1 MFRRLLC
8 RSSPSIIN
16 NIVQNTP
23 QRGYDEFGMNDTIP
37 NENMVKKEK
46 KKRQA
51 GMADLLEGE
60 GDWMKFNLGRRRGKE
75 LKYTDI
81 EMNIISIEE
90 GLKCASWT
98 TSKPFI
104 PKITYGKVIKVY
116 DGDTITIA
124 CRIYNGYSSV
134 EPPELYRFPVR
145 LNGIDSPE
153 MKSPHENEKKLAH
166 VSQEALSNLIF
177 GKIVTL
183 QNVSM
188 EKYGR
193 VLADVYLGSLNV
205 NQWML
210 EGGYAVKY
218 DGGTKHRPNEWDE

>member
-8 RSSPSIIN
+8 RSSTYMIN
-16 NIVQNTP
+16 NVVQNTP

-46 KKRQA
+46 IKKQA
-51 GMADLLEGE
+51 GMVDLLEGE
-60 GDWMKFNLGRRRGKE
+60 GGE
-75 LKYTDI
+75 LKYPDI

-90 GLKCASWT
+90 GLKGASWAT
-98 TSKPFI
+98 TKPFI

-124 CRIYNGYSSV
+124 CRIYNGYSLV
-134 EPPELYRFPVR
+134 EPPELYRFSVR

-153 MKSPHENEKKLAH
+153 MKSRHENEKKLAH

-210 EGGYAVKY
+210 EGGYVVKY
-218 DGGTKHRPNEWDE
+218 DGGTKHRSNEWEK

>member
-46 KKRQA
+46 RKKQA

-75 LKYTDI
+75 LKYPDI

-90 GLKCASWT
+90 GLKDASWT
-98 TSKPFI
+98 TAKPFI

-124 CRIYNGYSSV
+124 CRIYNGYSLV
-134 EPPELYRFPVR
+134 ESPELYRFPVR

-153 MKSPHENEKKLAH
+153 MKSHHENEKKLAH
-166 VSQEALSNLIF
+166 VSQ
-177 GKIVTL
+177 
-183 QNVSM
+183 
-188 EKYGR
+188 
-193 VLADVYLGSLNV
+193 
-205 NQWML
+205 
-210 EGGYAVKY
+210 
-218 DGGTKHRPNEWDE
+218 

>member
-8 RSSPSIIN
+8 RSSTYMIN
-16 NIVQNTP
+16 NVVQNTP
-23 QRGYDEFGMNDTIP
+23 QRGYDEFGMNDTIS

-46 KKRQA
+46 IKKQA
-51 GMADLLEGE
+51 GMVDLLEGE
-60 GDWMKFNLGRRRGKE
+60 GGE
-75 LKYTDI
+75 LKYPDI

-90 GLKCASWT
+90 GLKGASWAT
-98 TSKPFI
+98 TKPFI

-124 CRIYNGYSSV
+124 CRIYNGYSLV
-134 EPPELYRFPVR
+134 EPPELYRFSVR

-210 EGGYAVKY
+210 EGGYVVKY
-218 DGGTKHRPNEWDE
+218 DGGTKHRLNEWEK

>member
-1 MFRRLLC
+1 
-8 RSSPSIIN
+8 
-16 NIVQNTP
+16 
-23 QRGYDEFGMNDTIP
+23 
-37 NENMVKKEK
+37 
-46 KKRQA
+46 
-51 GMADLLEGE
+51 
-60 GDWMKFNLGRRRGKE
+60 
-75 LKYTDI
+75 
-81 EMNIISIEE
+81 MNIISIEE
-90 GLKCASWT
+90 GLKGASWAT
-98 TSKPFI
+98 TKPFI

-124 CRIYNGYSSV
+124 CRIYNGYSLV
-134 EPPELYRFPVR
+134 EPPELYRFSVR

-153 MKSPHENEKKLAH
+153 MKSRHENEKKLAH

-210 EGGYAVKY
+210 EGGYVVKY
-218 DGGTKHRPNEWDE
+218 DGGTKHRLNEWEK

>member
-46 KKRQA
+46 IKKQV
-51 GMADLLEGE
+51 GMADLLEGA
-60 GDWMKFNLGRRRGKE
+60 GDWMKFNLGKRMGKE

-90 GLKCASWT
+90 GLKGASWT

-134 EPPELYRFPVR
+134 EPPELYRFSVR

-153 MKSPHENEKKLAH
+153 MKSRHENEKKLAH

-183 QNVSM
+183 QNISM

-210 EGGYAVKY
+210 EGGYVVKY

>member
-46 KKRQA
+46 IKKQV
-51 GMADLLEGE
+51 GMADLLEGA
-60 GDWMKFNLGRRRGKE
+60 GDWMKFNLGKRRGKE

-90 GLKCASWT
+90 GLKGASWT

-124 CRIYNGYSSV
+124 CRIYNGYSLV
-134 EPPELYRFPVR
+134 ESPELYRFPVR

-153 MKSPHENEKKLAH
+153 MKSHHENEKKLAH